1 MTASPFNPLLR
12 KLEGYT
18 ELSAPARAALTA
30 LAARPAN
37 RVAARRD
44 LIRRGA
50 TPAHVYLIC
59 DGWACRYK
67 SLPDGRRQIL
77 DFLIPGDLCDLN
89 IYILSRMDHSI
100 GAITALDVV
109 GIPREELQ
117 ALADAHPQVT
127 RALWWQALVSKSCSR
142 EWIVNVG
149 ARSARERIAHLL
161 CEMFLRLE
169 SVGATDGCS
178 CDFPLTQ
185 ADLAEA
191 TGLTAVH
198 VNRTLQRL
206 RETGLIVLA
215 DRRLTIPDM
224 AALKAAGLFNP
235 DYLHLD
241 RSEGH

>member
-100 GAITALDVV
+100 GAITAL
-109 GIPREELQ
+109 
-117 ALADAHPQVT
+117 
-127 RALWWQALVSKSCSR
+127 
-142 EWIVNVG
+142 
-149 ARSARERIAHLL
+149 
-161 CEMFLRLE
+161 
-169 SVGATDGCS
+169 
-178 CDFPLTQ
+178 
-185 ADLAEA
+185 
-191 TGLTAVH
+191 
-198 VNRTLQRL
+198 
-206 RETGLIVLA
+206 
-215 DRRLTIPDM
+215 
-224 AALKAAGLFNP
+224 
-235 DYLHLD
+235 
-241 RSEGH
+241 